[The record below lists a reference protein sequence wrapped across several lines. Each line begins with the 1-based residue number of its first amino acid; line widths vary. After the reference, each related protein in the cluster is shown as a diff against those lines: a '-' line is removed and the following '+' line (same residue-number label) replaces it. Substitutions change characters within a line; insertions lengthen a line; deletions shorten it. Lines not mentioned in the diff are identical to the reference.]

1 MCMDGLLYV
10 CMSVYCKPCL
20 VSAQGSQRSQIP
32 TNWSASCECY
42 MGVEK

>member
-10 CMSVYCKPCL
+10 CALCKPCL
-20 VSAQGSQRSQIP
+20 VSAQGNQRSQIP
-32 TNWSASCECY
+32 MNWSASCECY